1 MSAIQQLD
9 MWLAYQ
15 RSWCE
20 HKPSVTINVKKDE
33 WFEVGAFVHK
43 YFDEMSGVS
52 FLPRSDHT
60 YALAPYQDLT
70 EAEYEA
76 ALAKMPGAIDWLKLS
91 EFELE
96 DTTKGSQTLACV
108 SGVCEIVDI

>member
-1 MSAIQQLD
+1 VTV
-9 MWLAYQ
+9 
-15 RSWCE
+15 
-20 HKPSVTINVKKDE
+20 SVGDDE
-33 WFEVGAFVHK
+33 WLEVGAFVYKH
-43 YFDEMSGVS
+43 FDEMSGVS

-60 YALAPYQDLT
+60 YAQAPYQDCT
-70 EAEYEA
+70 EEEYEA
-76 ALAKMPGAIDWLKLS
+76 ALAKMPKAIDWAKLS